1 MRYGTTKSL
10 SMTAEETL
18 RKKKTRRRLWIES
31 IAVFLIIASPFIFK
45 AHDYFSRDPEATIS
59 FLGLNIDSNGF
70 NNLNAFAWF
79 FVSKFIPLY
88 LLIIWFFTC
97 KHWWYHILLIPI
109 CMYAFQ
115 LFEVIISPDLNI
127 DTKNVL
133 WLLPVCM
140 VVIPFVYFI
149 RVKIYDKYVHGIDLE
164 AMDAELQ
171 YYKNK
176 EKEQL
181 AKIGI
186 KVESPEAISAEL
198 SDATP
203 KRTLSQIFTH
213 LRLSLKS
220 LL

>member
-1 MRYGTTKSL
+1 M
-10 SMTAEETL
+10 
-18 RKKKTRRRLWIES
+18 
-31 IAVFLIIASPFIFK
+31 
-45 AHDYFSRDPEATIS
+45 
-59 FLGLNIDSNGF
+59 
-70 NNLNAFAWF
+70 NAFAWF

-176 EKEQL
+176 EREQL
-181 AKIGI
+181 EKIGI
-186 KVESPEAISAEL
+186 KMGSVVAPSTEL
-198 SDATP
+198 SDETP
-203 KRTLSQIFTH
+203 KRTLSQLFQS
-213 LRLSLKS
+213 LRVSLKS
-220 LL
+220 LF